1 MFDRIRKA
9 FTPSRQASEPP
20 LPPQA
25 QVSQLA
31 GAAAEWATAHGH
43 TVATSSGA
51 TALAFEGPVA
61 GKSWRVELGRPSR
74 KYIQG
79 EELRGRAELG
89 IDPDVLVVVMNRPL
103 MESLEKQAYALY
115 TDSLQTSVDPNLPE
129 EMRLL
134 AMHEEVGWDTMPRV
148 FWSRY
153 AVVADDRNHAQA
165 WVDAELARLLMEW
178 PEPAPAVQVPVLLM
192 LLRGKAYLRMQ
203 QGADALPAL
212 QHATRV
218 FTRAC
223 ENAAK
228 AF

>member
-9 FTPSRQASEPP
+9 FAGRQASESGQ
-20 LPPQA
+20 PQA
-25 QVSQLA
+25 AVSPLA
-31 GAAAEWATAHGH
+31 EPAAQWATAQGFS
-43 TVATSSGA
+43 VATSSGA
-51 TALAFEGPVA
+51 TPLAFEGELA
-61 GKSWRVELGRPSR
+61 GKDWRVELGRPSR

-79 EELRGRAELG
+79 EELRGRAELD
-89 IDPDVLVVVMNRPL
+89 IDPDVLVVVMNRSL
-103 MESLEKQAYALY
+103 KESLEKQAYALY

-134 AMHEEVGWDTMPRV
+134 AMHEEVGWDSMPRV
-148 FWSRY
+148 FWARY
-153 AVVADDRNHAQA
+153 AIVGDERNHAQA
-165 WVDAELARLLMEW
+165 WMDGELSRLLMDW
-178 PEPAPAVQVPVLLM
+178 PEPAPSAQVPVMLM

-203 QGADALPAL
+203 QDAGALPVL

-223 ENAAK
+223 ENALR